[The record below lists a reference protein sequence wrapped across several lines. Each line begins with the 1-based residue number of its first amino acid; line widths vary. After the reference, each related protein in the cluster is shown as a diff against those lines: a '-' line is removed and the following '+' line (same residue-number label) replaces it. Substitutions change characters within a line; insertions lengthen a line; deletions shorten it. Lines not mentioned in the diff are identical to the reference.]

1 MSGVEGLCAAV
12 GEDAIRT
19 VVASFYRRVPGD
31 DVLGPMYPAE
41 DMEGAE
47 KRLADFLV
55 YRFGGPETYL
65 EERGH
70 PRLRQRHA
78 PFALDEAAEERWLA
92 LMNAAL
98 DEAAWPAEQN
108 GSVRAFFAEVAR
120 FLRNR

>member
-1 MSGVEGLCAAV
+1 MSGVEGLCSAV
-12 GEDAIRT
+12 GEAAIRE

-31 DVLGPMYPAE
+31 EVLGPMYPAA
-41 DMEGAE
+41 DMAGAE

-78 PFALDEAAEERWLA
+78 PFALDEAAEQRWLA

-98 DEAAWPAEQN
+98 DEAGWPTESDTA
-108 GSVRAFFAEVAR
+108 VRAFFTEVAR